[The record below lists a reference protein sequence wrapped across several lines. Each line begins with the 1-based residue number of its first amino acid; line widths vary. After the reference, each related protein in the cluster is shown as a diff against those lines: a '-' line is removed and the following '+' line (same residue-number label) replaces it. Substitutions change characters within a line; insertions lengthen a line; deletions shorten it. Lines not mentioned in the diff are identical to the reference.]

1 MYFNTE
7 TLLKAVNSVIV
18 KKINESDM
26 AANTIAFIKGAEAV
40 LDEMTK
46 EEEER

>member
-7 TLLKAVNSVIV
+7 NLLTAVNNVIRE
-18 KKINESDM
+18 KINDSDM

-40 LDEMTK
+40 LEELTK
-46 EEEER
+46 EEVN

>member
-7 TLLKAVNSVIV
+7 TLLKAVNAVIV

-26 AANTIAFIKGAEAV
+26 AVNTIAFIKGAEAV
-40 LDEMTK
+40 LEELTK
-46 EEEER
+46 EEVN

>member
-7 TLLKAVNSVIV
+7 TLITAVNNVI
-18 KKINESDM
+18 KAKINESDM

-40 LDEMTK
+40 LEELTK
-46 EEEER
+46 EEES